1 MVGSHA
7 QVAYVHQIEGVNYVV
22 LPSSGKDPY
31 GTPDHGGFTGWDDWS
46 IDPEAAANQQWLTGN
61 IHAFAQSITLNAPE
75 EVEVKT
81 SGVVGGSI
89 VQPEGVENGTR
100 VVPLRYPMSVDWGG
114 SPNLAIGSGQ
124 AAIEA
129 AKAEGKTAILD
140 PSDGSLTGLA
150 PGAVEVSVTNDS
162 MRKYTGPESLEPI
175 TATKTVRI
183 VPNAGPGPAFAANT
197 PVFPTQT
204 VGTMG
209 PGQEVTVTDT
219 GDEPLVISG
228 VSVEATEPASRGDF
242 VVADDWLHV
251 DDGAAGPVVHG
262 AGALRAGP
270 RRRHLRRGAGLRDQ
284 HLGGRGEGHADRD

>member
-1 MVGSHA
+1 MVFAHHPVDDPSSTKSSQLGDREEVKLIEHMLTNFREGSGKPVTMVGSHA
-7 QVAYVHQIEGVNYVV
+7 QVAFVHQIEGVNYVV

-150 PGAVEVSVTNDS
+150 PGRSKCRSPTI
-162 MRKYTGPESLEPI
+162 RC
-175 TATKTVRI
+175 
-183 VPNAGPGPAFAANT
+183 ANT
-197 PVFPTQT
+197 PAPNRWNRS
-204 VGTMG
+204 
-209 PGQEVTVTDT
+209 P
-219 GDEPLVISG
+219 
-228 VSVEATEPASRGDF
+228 R
-242 VVADDWLHV
+242 
-251 DDGAAGPVVHG
+251 
-262 AGALRAGP
+262 P
-270 RRRHLRRGAGLRDQ
+270 RRCGSSRTRAPARSSRRTPRCSRRRRW
-284 HLGGRGEGHADRD
+284 GRPVPARK